1 MIKCLKCNG
10 IHFKTGKDV
19 CANATV
25 DFDENHNIVITP
37 ENNETIRSA
46 IVCLDC
52 KSVYDLNDESV
63 VNLLMHPLVE
73 CSVCGK
79 KVTPQELDENRV
91 CTICR
96 VEKMDPNFAKLENA
110 DPDVLIRML
119 AQVRI
124 DNLNLTKA
132 NEKIQQEI
140 ERAEEIKKE
149 TSEPEKEEQEN
160 QESTEETPKPKRRGR
175 PPKQKEEQVQEE
187 EASETID
194 IDDDNS
200 DNESD
205 IEISED
211 TAPEIPDEVSDMSAE
226 ING

>member
-25 DFDENHNIVITP
+25 DFDKNHNIVITP
-37 ENNETIRSA
+37 ESNETIKSA

-79 KVTPQELDENRV
+79 KVTPQELDENGV

-110 DPDVLIRML
+110 DPDILIRML

-132 NEKIQQEI
+132 NEKIQQEM

-149 TSEPEKEEQEN
+149 ANELEKEEEQAI
-160 QESTEETPKPKRRGR
+160 ETPKTKKRGR
-175 PPKQKEEQVQEE
+175 PPKHKEEPVQEE
-187 EASETID
+187 EKSETID
-194 IDDDNS
+194 IDEDNS

-211 TAPEIPDEVSDMSAE
+211 IAPEIPDEVSDMSAE